1 MADNSRIIDVAVK
14 NGWSVPLTEDNIEDG
29 IDIQLDMNGYTIL
42 PIDEYIN
49 SKDLEE

>member
-1 MADNSRIIDVAVK
+1 MADNRRIVDVAVK
-14 NGWSVPLTEDNIEDG
+14 NGWSVPLTEDNIENG

-49 SKDLEE
+49 PKDLEE

>member
-1 MADNSRIIDVAVK
+1 MANNRRIVDVAVK

-49 SKDLEE
+49 SKDWEE